1 MSISQTGVISPD
13 GRYVYVTRV
22 RLLGGDWKQVAALG
36 ADKVSIPKAIVSEL
50 GPQAAKALAD
60 ATSRKIEAQSAKEE
74 SDAQKKIEDLTS
86 KLKDRDKQIADLSAT
101 GGKPAADQAKT
112 GLLQQ
117 RVRND
122 NGVATYQPMRGNF
135 DVAYLPDFEEQYAV
149 VAKAGLGNAQVAVNM
164 GQGWSLQGL
173 DALTDNSELNRRIF
187 ALIDEAT
194 ALGKA
199 AAGAA
204 LGLPPGAMGLIAPQS
219 GTELKAN
226 EPGTPVTLRLI
237 VVHYAAK
244 GVYPVIKPR
253 ELQARIV
260 SGGASTL
267 YALNLAATGT
277 TAQPAALYSPAELA
291 KSQGEIDESVRSLTL
306 PKYPYQFVSFNTFKY
321 VSVEALSGSNPIGAL
336 YDKTGT
342 AGDPGDRQ
350 AADLQD
356 VLRMFAGAAPRPTNL
371 ANLGQE
377 LAGAQDDLIQKI
389 NTLCPPANAPEDCRR
404 YALESLTLSL
414 NEPSKTISTQVKLKS
429 TPDGVTD
436 HSKFLRYVKER
447 VRLRFETYTDIKISD
462 PTIQP

>member
-1 MSISQTGVISPD
+1 METGSC
-13 GRYVYVTRV
+13 
-22 RLLGGDWKQVAALG
+22 AG

-122 NGVATYQPMRGNF
+122 NGVAAYQPMRGNF

-204 LGLPPGAMGLIAPQS
+204 LGLPPGAMGLI
-219 GTELKAN
+219 
-226 EPGTPVTLRLI
+226 
-237 VVHYAAK
+237 
-244 GVYPVIKPR
+244 PR
-253 ELQARIV
+253 R
-260 SGGASTL
+260 
-267 YALNLAATGT
+267 
-277 TAQPAALYSPAELA
+277 AE
-291 KSQGEIDESVRSLTL
+291 RS
-306 PKYPYQFVSFNTFKY
+306 
-321 VSVEALSGSNPIGAL
+321 
-336 YDKTGT
+336 
-342 AGDPGDRQ
+342 
-350 AADLQD
+350 
-356 VLRMFAGAAPRPTNL
+356 
-371 ANLGQE
+371 
-377 LAGAQDDLIQKI
+377 
-389 NTLCPPANAPEDCRR
+389 
-404 YALESLTLSL
+404 
-414 NEPSKTISTQVKLKS
+414 
-429 TPDGVTD
+429 
-436 HSKFLRYVKER
+436 
-447 VRLRFETYTDIKISD
+447 
-462 PTIQP
+462 

>member
-1 MSISQTGVISPD
+1 M
-13 GRYVYVTRV
+13 
-22 RLLGGDWKQVAALG
+22 
-36 ADKVSIPKAIVSEL
+36 
-50 GPQAAKALAD
+50 
-60 ATSRKIEAQSAKEE
+60 
-74 SDAQKKIEDLTS
+74 
-86 KLKDRDKQIADLSAT
+86 
-101 GGKPAADQAKT
+101 
-112 GLLQQ
+112 
-117 RVRND
+117 
-122 NGVATYQPMRGNF
+122 
-135 DVAYLPDFEEQYAV
+135 
-149 VAKAGLGNAQVAVNM
+149 
-164 GQGWSLQGL
+164 
-173 DALTDNSELNRRIF
+173 
-187 ALIDEAT
+187 
-194 ALGKA
+194 
-199 AAGAA
+199 
-204 LGLPPGAMGLIAPQS
+204 
-219 GTELKAN
+219 
-226 EPGTPVTLRLI
+226 RLI

-389 NTLCPPANAPEDCRR
+389 NTLCPPANTSRR
-404 YALESLTLSL
+404 LSPLRAGVVDAVLERALQDHIDTAQ
-414 NEPSKTISTQVKLKS
+414 TQKH
-429 TPDGVTD
+429 PRWRHD

-447 VRLRFETYTDIKISD
+447 VRLRFETSPTSRSATPPYSPDGTEVPVAMRRDVQSRASD
-462 PTIQP
+462 RRSDQGEG